1 MKINLEIRKI
11 KKIDHLDQTQSIPSR
26 ISNSRAA
33 YRERNSKMISH
44 WKKMK
49 REMIVSTP
57 YHLETQRV
65 MKKFKDKPK
74 NCIKCF

>member
-1 MKINLEIRKI
+1 MKANQEIRKI
-11 KKIDHLDQTQSIPSR
+11 KKDHLDQTQSIHSR

-33 YRERNSKMISH
+33 SQERNSKMMNH
-44 WKKMK
+44 WKKIK
-49 REMIVSTP
+49 KEMIVSTRF
-57 YHLETQRV
+57 HLETLQV